1 MTEMKKR
8 DGVTAMCWIILG
20 SVITLWSGTF
30 PFGSRQALGPAIL
43 PFVSGI
49 MLIFLGIVV
58 FFQAMKQNEKGSTT
72 TPPLFPRGVALKR
85 VALSL
90 LVMFLSAVVLDRLG
104 FVSTLFCMTLLLL
117 RTVEPMKWRFDLFY
131 SLAFTIGSYILF
143 QVLLTLSLPR
153 GFLGF

>member
-1 MTEMKKR
+1 MEMKTR
-8 DGVTAMCWIILG
+8 NVVTAICWIILG

-43 PFVSGI
+43 PFACGI
-49 MLIFLGIVV
+49 MLIFLGSVV
-58 FFQAMKQNEKGSTT
+58 FFQARKQNENGSITA
-72 TPPLFPRGVALKR
+72 PPLFPRGVAFKR

-90 LVMFLSAVVLDRLG
+90 LVIFVSAVVLDHLG

-117 RTVEPMKWRFDLFY
+117 RTIEPMKWRFDLFY
-131 SLAFTIGSYILF
+131 TLVFTIGSYILF

>member
-1 MTEMKKR
+1 MKKR
-8 DGVTAMCWIILG
+8 DGVIAICWIILG
-20 SVITLWSGTF
+20 SVITLWSRTF
-30 PFGSRQALGPAIL
+30 PFGNRQALGPAIL
-43 PFVSGI
+43 PFLCGI

-58 FFQAMKQNEKGSTT
+58 LFQTMKQKEKEVTT
-72 TPPLFPRGVALKR
+72 APPLFPRGVALKR

-117 RTVEPMKWRFDLFY
+117 RTIEPMKWRFDLIY
-131 SLAFTIGSYILF
+131 TLAFTIGSYILF